1 MIMWC
6 GTNPQ
11 LGPLKGLSKEYSTAD
26 PFENAQPMA
35 VRLRGINVAE
45 DHDGML
51 RGTNDLMIV
60 TKLQLGD
67 EPPVERLHFMKKD
80 VGLGWHDDFFHS
92 VVYSTPDYSG
102 KRLTLQ
108 LRVYDVD
115 KVNQELIGSVKQLSD
130 RTAGLF
136 PQLAPYLG
144 VVNFAVGPVV
154 ELVNNID
161 EHDEI
166 LNDQVTLEPP
176 RENRE
181 GIKVLKP
188 GYLVC
193 SKGTIEEDATLGD
206 NLRIQSPGG
215 SEKTKGSYA
224 VFGIVRDNLVD
235 RQYEINQRAAKLI
248 AELKGK
254 GQSENSP
261 IHFLQ
266 ETLDT
271 YGKFRKLQRARELK
285 DSDALSDAEK
295 QRLDELKSNPE
306 LAPYLDGD

>member
-1 MIMWC
+1 MWY

-11 LGPLKGLSKEYSTAD
+11 LGALTGLATDYSSAE
-26 PFENAQPMA
+26 PFRKAQPMT
-35 VRLRGINVAE
+35 VRLRGINIGE
-45 DHDGML
+45 NYDGML
-51 RGTNDLMIV
+51 RGTNDLMVV
-60 TKLQLGD
+60 TKFQLGD
-67 EPPVERLHFMKKD
+67 EPPVERLHFMEQD

-92 VVYSTPDYSG
+92 VVYSTQDYSG

-115 KVNQELIGSVKQLSD
+115 NVNEELIGSAKQLSEHA
-130 RTAGLF
+130 AGLF

-161 EHDEI
+161 EHDKI

-176 RENRE
+176 RENRD
-181 GIKVLKP
+181 GIKELKP
-188 GYLVC
+188 GYMVC
-193 SKGTIEEDATLGD
+193 SEEKIGEEATLED
-206 NLRIQSPGG
+206 SLRIQSSGG
-215 SEKTKGSYA
+215 GETQKESYA

-254 GQSENSP
+254 GQSKNSSV
-261 IHFLQ
+261 HFLQ
-266 ETLDT
+266 ETLDV
-271 YGKFRKLQRARELK
+271 YSKFRKLERARELQA
-285 DSDALSDAEK
+285 SETRSNAEQQLLEK
-295 QRLDELKSNPE
+295 LKSDPE

>member
-1 MIMWC
+1 MWY

-11 LGPLKGLSKEYSTAD
+11 SGLLKGLTEEDSTVG
-26 PFENAQPMA
+26 PFENAQPMT
-35 VRLRGINVAE
+35 VRLRGVKIAE
-45 DHDGML
+45 DYDGVL
-51 RGTNDLMIV
+51 RGDNDLMIV
-60 TKLQLGD
+60 TKFQLGD
-67 EPPVERLHFMKKD
+67 EPPVERLHFMDKD
-80 VGLGWHDDFFHS
+80 VELGWHDDLFHS

-115 KVNQELIGSVKQLSD
+115 NVNEELIGSVKQLSG
-130 RTAGLF
+130 RAAGLF

-166 LNDQVTLEPP
+166 LNDQVTLELP
-176 RENRE
+176 RENRV

-188 GYLVC
+188 GYVVC
-193 SKGTIEEDATLGD
+193 SRDTIEQDATLGAD
-206 NLRIQSPGG
+206 LRIQPPGG
-215 SEKTKGSYA
+215 GEDTNGSYA
-224 VFGIVRDNLVD
+224 VFGILRDNIVD
-235 RQYEINQRAAKLI
+235 QQYAINQRAAKLV

-254 GQSENSP
+254 GQSEHSP

-266 ETLDT
+266 ETLDV
-271 YGKFRKLQRARELK
+271 YGKFRKLERARELQ
-285 DSDALSDAEK
+285 DSNTLSDAQ
-295 QRLDELKSNPE
+295 QRLLNDLKSNPE

>member
-1 MIMWC
+1 MWR

-11 LGPLKGLSKEYSTAD
+11 LGSLKGLAEAYSTAD
-26 PFENAQPMA
+26 PFENAQPMT
-35 VRLRGINVAE
+35 VRLRGVKVAE
-45 DHDGML
+45 DYDGVL

-60 TKLQLGD
+60 TKFQLGD
-67 EPPVERLHFMKKD
+67 EPPVERLHFMEKD

-102 KRLTLQ
+102 KRLTVQ

-115 KVNQELIGSVKQLSD
+115 TVDEGLIGSVRQLSEQA
-130 RTAGLF
+130 AGLF

-144 VVNFAVGPVV
+144 VVTFAVGPVV

-166 LNDQVTLEPP
+166 LNDQITVEPP
-176 RENRE
+176 RENRA
-181 GIKVLKP
+181 GIKLLKP

-193 SKGTIEEDATLGD
+193 SRDTIEQNATLGD
-206 NLRIQSPGG
+206 DLRIQLPGSG
-215 SEKTKGSYA
+215 EETDGSYA
-224 VFGIVRDNLVD
+224 VFGVVRNNLVD
-235 RQYEINQRAAKLI
+235 RQYEINQRAAKLV

-254 GQSENSP
+254 GQSDNTS

-266 ETLDT
+266 ETLDA
-271 YGKFRKLQRARELK
+271 YGKFQKLERARDLQRR
-285 DSDALSDAEK
+285 DTLSDA
-295 QRLDELKSNPE
+295 QHHLLDDLKSDPE